1 MTYRYTEE
9 ELADIKKRQAV
20 NLANFQRN
28 SGRGLPEATVKA
40 MEKASGVKHDDDG
53 APVPAKLKKVRT
65 ARVKALLAG
74 LPPPRGKY
82 SNELTEIDGIKFHSK
97 LEARYYVELELRRKA
112 KEVLYY
118 LRQVSFPL
126 PGGVVYRLD
135 FLEVGYHTGFT
146 GGVQMR
152 AEGALD
158 LRNFEPMYI
167 RYVDTKGHETREGKN
182 KIKMVQAIY
191 GITITLVRKVKKHRS

>member
-28 SGRGLPEATVKA
+28 SGRGLPVQTVKT
-40 MEKASGVKHDDDG
+40 MERADGVKRDTDG
-53 APVPAKLKKVRT
+53 APIPKRVR
-65 ARVKALLAG
+65 K
-74 LPPPRGKY
+74 GKY
-82 SNELTEIDGIKFHSK
+82 SNDITEVDGLKFHSK

-112 KEVLYY
+112 KEVLFY
-118 LRQVSFPL
+118 LRQVTFPL

-135 FLEVGYHTGFT
+135 FMEVGYHTGYT
-146 GGVQMR
+146 GCEQLR
-152 AEGALD
+152 REGALD
-158 LRNFEPMYI
+158 LRDVEPMWI

-182 KIKMVQAIY
+182 KIKMVEALYRID
-191 GITITLVRKVKKHRS
+191 ITLVRKVKKHRST